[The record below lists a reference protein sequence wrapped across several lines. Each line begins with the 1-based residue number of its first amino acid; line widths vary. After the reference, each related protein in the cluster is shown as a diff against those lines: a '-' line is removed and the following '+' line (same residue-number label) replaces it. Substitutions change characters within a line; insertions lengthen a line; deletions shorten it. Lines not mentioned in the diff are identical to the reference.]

1 MEEWK
6 MEEWKQAIKR
16 KIETVAVVL
25 LTFHISRLTFH
36 VSRLTFHIAQK
47 KEPCNNNVTRL

>member
-25 LTFHISRLTFH
+25 LTFHISRLTSH
-36 VSRLTFHIAQK
+36 VSHFTLHK
-47 KEPCNNNVTRL
+47 KKSLATITLQGSK